1 MNRSTV
7 LQVQSIL
14 VRHLDD
20 RVVGDGGVAKD
31 SNDARA
37 DVNAVLLIDEIFDA
51 GGIGDGAVLT
61 DARVLVDDGIGDS
74 AALTDADGDTTRS
87 NHFRLLLVRL
97 VVVRADDH
105 GMLDGAASTN
115 LRAKTNDGVLHGAI
129 RKRATVGDDSIL
141 NMALVNLRGGKV
153 TRRGVDGRSGVVE
166 LKLRRI
172 LGERKVRFE
181 ERLDG
186 TDVFPVIVEEVCL
199 HMVAVRRSLGDDLT
213 TKVIV
218 LGVILV
224 EEVQKGLLLEHVNA
238 HRGDVGRRLGR
249 ILVEPED
256 GGVHLHCLERFA
268 GGLLCELIDAA
279 GLIDLHQAEIR
290 STLIV
295 HGETTDGDISVHLT
309 VTLDES
315 HVVHA
320 VKVIT
325 GEDDDVVNILV
336 LDVLKQPRVLANG
349 VGGALEPL
357 LTTQTWCLSG
367 GEHLHEASAAVHDAV
382 TEVVRAREVSVEGH
396 RVELG
401 EDVHLGDA
409 RVEAVGH
416 GHVDQAIGAADG
428 HSGLSAGLGERIET
442 SSRATT
448 KDHRSDRLGVGDGR
462 VALVFLRSDS
472 GGLDGEAGV
481 GAGHLGTVDGEKGGN
496 SRGRKN
502 VTTVHRV
509 QKRVRGAANTARK
522 EYERSEMLDTYRV
535 AVILVPLR

>member
-1 MNRSTV
+1 MH
-7 LQVQSIL
+7 
-14 VRHLDD
+14 HLDD
-20 RVVGDGGVAKD
+20 RVVRDGGVAED
-31 SNDARA
+31 GDDARA
-37 DVNAVLLIDEIFDA
+37 DVNTVLLIDEVFDA
-51 GGIGDGAVLT
+51 GSIGDSAVLT
-61 DARVLVDDGIGDS
+61 DARVLVDDGIRDS

-87 NHFRLLLVRL
+87 NHLRLLLVRL

-105 GMLDGAASTN
+105 SMLDGAASTN
-115 LRAKTNDGVLHGAI
+115 LGAETNDGVFHGAI
-129 RKRATVGDDSIL
+129 RKRATVGDNCIL
-141 NMALVNLRGGKV
+141 NMTLVNLSRRKV
-153 TRRGVDGRSGVVE
+153 TGRGVDGRGSVVE
-166 LKLRRI
+166 LELRRI

-186 TDVFPVIVEEVCL
+186 TDVFPVIVEEVRL

-224 EEVQKGLLLEHVNA
+224 EEVEKGLLLEHINA

-249 ILVEPED
+249 LLVEPED

-279 GLIDLHQAEIR
+279 SLINLHQAEIG
-290 STLIV
+290 SALIV
-295 HGETTDGDISVHLT
+295 HREATDGDIRVNLT

-320 VKVIT
+320 VKMIT
-325 GEDDDVVNILV
+325 GEDDNVVNILV
-336 LDVLKQPRVLANG
+336 LDVLKQPRVLADG

-367 GEHLHEASAAVHDAV
+367 GEHLHEASAAIHDAV

-416 GHVDQAIGAADG
+416 GHVDQAISATDG
-428 HSGLSAGLGERIET
+428 HSRLSSGLGERIET

-448 KDHRSDRLGVGDGR
+448 KDHRSNRLGVGDSR
-462 VALVFLRSDS
+462 VALVFLRSHS
-472 GGLDGEAGV
+472 GGLDREARV
-481 GAGHLGTVDGEKGGN
+481 GAGHLGTVDGENDGDP
-496 SRGRKN
+496 RGRRN

-509 QKRVRGAANTARK
+509 QKRVRGARNTARK
-522 EYERSEMLDTYRV
+522 EYERSEMLETYRV